1 MTSDPFLVVMM
12 NIGIIGCGFIG
23 TTIGAAMQQME
34 GIDEIPAVDTN
45 YDSAVEMG
53 SKLSKVR
60 IYRSEDLKDFIAKS
74 DMVIEAASQEAV
86 ERIGP
91 HVVEKG
97 KDLMI
102 LSVGALVDDD
112 LWYKLKDAA
121 RRSRARIFV
130 PSGAIAGI
138 DGIFAGSM
146 AGIDCVTLTVTK
158 PPKGLTLPPSMY
170 DRSQEL
176 ANISEPM
183 VMFDGSAREAVRLFP
198 KNVNVAATIALAGI
212 GFDRTRVKIV
222 ADPRVSRNRHRVE
235 VRGRFGDM
243 EVKMFNL
250 PSTTNPRTSYMAPLS
265 AISMIQKIINGVYIG
280 N

>member
-1 MTSDPFLVVMM
+1 MK
-12 NIGIIGCGFIG
+12 IGIVGCGFIG
-23 TTIGAAMQQME
+23 TTIGAAMQQMD
-34 GIDEIPAVDTN
+34 GIEEIPAVDTN

-53 SKLSKVR
+53 SKLAKVKL
-60 IYRSEDLKDFIAKS
+60 YRSEDLEGFLGES
-74 DMVIEAASQEAV
+74 DLVIEAASQEAV
-86 ERIGP
+86 GEIGP
-91 HVVEKG
+91 LVVERG

-112 LWYKLKDAA
+112 LWDTLKNSA
-121 RRSRARIFV
+121 RRSGSRIYV

-146 AGIDCVTLTVTK
+146 ADIECVTLTVTK

-176 ANISEPM
+176 ANIDEPM
-183 VMFDGSAREAVRLFP
+183 IMFDGTAREAVRLFP

-222 ADPRVSRNRHRVE
+222 ADPMVSRNRHKVE
-235 VRGRFGDM
+235 VRGRFGEM
-243 EVKMFNL
+243 QVKMFNL

-265 AISMIQKIINGVYIG
+265 AISMIRKIISGVYIG

>member
-1 MTSDPFLVVMM
+1 MK
-12 NIGIIGCGFIG
+12 IGIIGCGFIG
-23 TTIGAAMQQME
+23 TTIGAAMQQMD
-34 GIDEIPAVDTN
+34 GIEEIPAIDTN

-60 IYRSEDLKDFIAKS
+60 LYRSEDLEGFIGAS
-74 DMVIEAASQEAV
+74 DLVIEAASQEAV
-86 ERIGP
+86 ETIGP
-91 HVVEKG
+91 HVVENG

-102 LSVGALVDDD
+102 LSVGALVDDG
-112 LWYKLKDAA
+112 LWGRLREAA
-121 RRSRARIFV
+121 ERTGSRIFI

-146 AGIDCVTLTVTK
+146 ADIECITLTVTK

-176 ANISEPM
+176 ANIGEPIT
-183 VMFDGSAREAVRLFP
+183 MFDGSAREAVRLFP

-222 ADPRVSRNRHRVE
+222 ADPRVSRNNHKVE
-235 VRGRFGDM
+235 VRGRFGEM
-243 EVKMFNL
+243 QVIMFNL

-265 AISMIQKIINGVYIG
+265 AISMIRKIISGVYIG

>member
-1 MTSDPFLVVMM
+1 MM
-12 NIGIIGCGFIG
+12 KIGIIGCGFIG

-34 GIDEIPAVDTN
+34 GIEEIPAIDIN

-60 IYRSEDLKDFIAKS
+60 IHTIEDLEGFIGES
-74 DMVIEAASQEAV
+74 DLVIEAASQEAV
-86 ERIGP
+86 EEIGP
-91 HVVEKG
+91 LVVERG

-102 LSVGALVDDD
+102 LSVGALVDDE
-112 LWYKLKDAA
+112 LWGKLQRTAA
-121 RRSRARIFV
+121 GKMSRIYV

-146 AGIDCVTLTVTK
+146 ADIECVTLTVTK
-158 PPKGLTLPPSMY
+158 PPQGLTLPPSMY

-176 ANISEPM
+176 ANIVEPM
-183 VMFDGSAREAVRLFP
+183 VMFDGSARDAVRLFP

-222 ADPRVSRNRHRVE
+222 ADPQVSRNRHKVE
-235 VRGRFGDM
+235 VRGRFGEM
-243 EVKMFNL
+243 HVIMFNQ

-265 AISMIQKIINGVYIG
+265 AISMIRKIISGVYIG